1 MTTHREVICS
11 DYLTVSINNITGRNL
26 ELITRLGNNLFS
38 QTCCF
43 VGLSTEG
50 NTLDNVVELQCTSIL
65 CYDNGI
71 EWVPLSNL
79 VALGNLV
86 AIIEVE

>member
-1 MTTHREVICS
+1 MTTYREVICS
-11 DYLTVSINNITGRNL
+11 NYFTVSTDNITGRNL
-26 ELITRLGNNLFS
+26 QLITRLGNDLFS

-43 VGLSTEG
+43 VGFGTEG
-50 NTLDNVVELQCTSIL
+50 NTLDNIVELQCTSIL
-65 CYDNGI
+65 CYDNGV

-86 AIIEVE
+86 AIADVE